1 MSTAQAFSVVAGRNR
16 SFAARLKALRAAA
29 GLSQTGLARA
39 SGVPLQTIRSFEIA
53 RREPTFRTLLRLARG
68 LGVGLGAFELPVEAK
83 GKGVAGNS
91 A

>member
-16 SFAARLKALRAAA
+16 SFAARLKELRATA

-39 SGVPLQTIRSFEIA
+39 SGVPLSTVRSFEIG

-68 LGVGLGAFELPVEAK
+68 LNVSLDAFTMEPEETGEGGA
-83 GKGVAGNS
+83 GSS